1 MESDPSK
8 RVGDRNDVYNGRA
21 LMTKGGLKKEDLF
34 EKNGKYVSKKMSENA
49 KIRNNFVKKVP
60 AQEKQKSV
68 ETLVDTFEKLITET
82 PAAAIATPSMPP
94 PEPKKK
100 RIRVK
105 KAMV

>member
-1 MESDPSK
+1 MESAVSDVTR

-34 EKNGKYVSKKMSENA
+34 EKNGRYVSKKMSENA

-60 AQEKQKSV
+60 TEEKQKSV
-68 ETLVDTFEKLITET
+68 ETLVDTFEKLITEI
-82 PAAAIATPSMPP
+82 PATPSMPP

-100 RIRVK
+100 KIRVK